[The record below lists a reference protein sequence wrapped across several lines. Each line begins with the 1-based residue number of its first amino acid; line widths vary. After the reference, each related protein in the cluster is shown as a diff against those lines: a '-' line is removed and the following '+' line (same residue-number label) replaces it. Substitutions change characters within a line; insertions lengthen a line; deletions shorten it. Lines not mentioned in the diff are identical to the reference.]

1 MYLSGRCWLRRNS
14 RSRVDSREH
23 RYSSS
28 SSSKTT
34 TAAAVATTTTT
45 HSPTFSE
52 STLLLLLLLRFS
64 SRIPSALVYCWC
76 SSTTETTTT
85 EATLSSRYDFVTVKK
100 RLKNNNLWGCDKN
113 EDFHFGKKPTEKNTS
128 SSSGKEDDE
137 CLINKKNARLNTAE
151 EVPFNKSL
159 CQTLTFSFDW
169 RFSSVP
175 NAWRLPVSRFSPS
188 FSSLER
194 SPRLSI
200 PRRFG

>member
-1 MYLSGRCWLRRNS
+1 M
-14 RSRVDSREH
+14 
-23 RYSSS
+23 
-28 SSSKTT
+28 
-34 TAAAVATTTTT
+34 
-45 HSPTFSE
+45 
-52 STLLLLLLLRFS
+52 
-64 SRIPSALVYCWC
+64 
-76 SSTTETTTT
+76 
-85 EATLSSRYDFVTVKK
+85 
-100 RLKNNNLWGCDKN
+100 GCDD
-113 EDFHFGKKPTEKNTS
+113 EDFHFGVWSKKPTEKNTS

-137 CLINKKNARLNTAE
+137 CLIKKKNALLVLNTAE

>member
-1 MYLSGRCWLRRNS
+1 MDLSGRCWLRRNS

-52 STLLLLLLLRFS
+52 STLLLLLLLLRFS

-100 RLKNNNLWGCDKN
+100 RLLKNNNLWGCDKN
-113 EDFHFGKKPTEKNTS
+113 EDFHFGVWSKKPTEKNTS

-137 CLINKKNARLNTAE
+137 CLIKKMH
-151 EVPFNKSL
+151 
-159 CQTLTFSFDW
+159 D
-169 RFSSVP
+169 
-175 NAWRLPVSRFSPS
+175 
-188 FSSLER
+188 
-194 SPRLSI
+194 
-200 PRRFG
+200 